1 MCCMLSSH
9 FSHTALCVD
18 IFGNYIWM
26 SRHWWIK
33 LHSYIKEWECWLH
46 KSIIGDNNCVKFLL
60 TCTKF
65 GESLPK
71 MSVISRNLLL
81 SIDLFL
87 YLTVIVFTIYYIL
100 NVLIILLHWRWLERF
115 SPENVL
121 FTSTNI
127 PADSVMIRKIAIYDL
142 KRKKA
147 TKSWFSEKEI
157 ENVYI
162 GYIINQKYWCF
173 NRDMCMKI

>member
-1 MCCMLSSH
+1 MDRIRRS
-9 FSHTALCVD
+9 FAKT
-18 IFGNYIWM
+18 
-26 SRHWWIK
+26 
-33 LHSYIKEWECWLH
+33 
-46 KSIIGDNNCVKFLL
+46 
-60 TCTKF
+60 
-65 GESLPK
+65 

-100 NVLIILLHWRWLERF
+100 NVLIILLHWRWLEHF

-127 PADSVMIRKIAIYDL
+127 PADSVTIPKIAICDL

-147 TKSWFSEKEI
+147 TIMVFRKRNKKCLYWVYTRPKILVLQPWHVYGNINRWFNIQNFVCTWLYKHDLLRMKYTEKI
-157 ENVYI
+157 YI
-162 GYIINQKYWCF
+162 PGECAKLSMLWKTVLDIYF
-173 NRDMCMKI
+173 

>member
-1 MCCMLSSH
+1 MDRIRRS
-9 FSHTALCVD
+9 FAKT
-18 IFGNYIWM
+18 
-26 SRHWWIK
+26 
-33 LHSYIKEWECWLH
+33 
-46 KSIIGDNNCVKFLL
+46 
-60 TCTKF
+60 
-65 GESLPK
+65 

-127 PADSVMIRKIAIYDL
+127 PADSVTILKIAICDL
-142 KRKKA
+142 KRKKSYKIM
-147 TKSWFSEKEI
+147 TFRKRNKKCVYWVCTQPKILVLQPWHVYGNINRWFNIQNFVCTCLYKHGLLRMTYTEKI
-157 ENVYI
+157 YI
-162 GYIINQKYWCF
+162 P
-173 NRDMCMKI
+173 RDCAKLSMLWKTVLDIYF

>member
-1 MCCMLSSH
+1 MDRIRRS
-9 FSHTALCVD
+9 FAKT
-18 IFGNYIWM
+18 
-26 SRHWWIK
+26 
-33 LHSYIKEWECWLH
+33 
-46 KSIIGDNNCVKFLL
+46 
-60 TCTKF
+60 
-65 GESLPK
+65 

-127 PADSVMIRKIAIYDL
+127 PADSVTIRKIEICDL
-142 KRKKA
+142 KRKKKA
-147 TKSWFSEKEI
+147 TIMVFRKRKKFILGIYSNKNTGASTVTCVWKYKSMVWHSE
-157 ENVYI
+157 
-162 GYIINQKYWCF
+162 F
-173 NRDMCMKI
+173 CMYVLV